1 MQVIPVNPPP
11 PQQKWDEPEVKSIV
25 PAQPLKEETAQPV
38 APFVFDFKP
47 QQERRPSP
55 KMPAEEQQKPVF
67 HERSREE
74 RRRYC
79 RRLQNNPFLYE
90 VRMVNDRRRKN
101 QRRDDITTAVDE
113 IA

>member
-1 MQVIPVNPPP
+1 MQYVPSDLPPP
-11 PQQKWDEPEVKSIV
+11 HQPEQRGISRVV
-25 PAQPLKEETAQPV
+25 PVQPTKEETAQPI

-47 QQERRPSP
+47 QQVRRPSP
-55 KMPAEEQQKPVF
+55 KIPVQEQQEPVF
-67 HERSREE
+67 RERNQGE

-90 VRMVNDRRRKN
+90 VRLMNDRRRKN

-113 IA
+113 IV